1 MDFTALGK
9 MAMELGVIPTLALYL
24 IVSLHRQNKR
34 LTDMVE
40 KRGLSVHL
48 VNYFCG
54 SYFVK
59 CPFLRLRGARSDYF
73 RSSVNSYTGNCTSQN
88 CWCTRNPV
96 KH

>member
-48 VNYFCG
+48 VNYFW
-54 SYFVK
+54 
-59 CPFLRLRGARSDYF
+59 D
-73 RSSVNSYTGNCTSQN
+73 
-88 CWCTRNPV
+88 
-96 KH
+96 